1 METINRRE
9 FVKTTAGAAIAAP
22 FITALGRAHSPNDT
36 INLAVIGAR
45 SRGQAHYEGFGKIPG
60 VRIATLCDVDERLFP
75 EALANLGKVTQQ
87 KPATETDLRRVLD
100 DKNIDAVTIA
110 TPDHWH
116 ALAAVWA
123 CQAGKDVYVEKP
135 VSHDIWEG
143 RQIVNAARKY
153 NRLVEAGTQNRSNP
167 SVQAAMKFLHDGGI
181 GDVYMAKGLCFK
193 PRDTIGHKAD
203 STAPAGVH
211 YDLWLGPAPLRPF
224 NENRFHYNWHWFW
237 DYGCADLGNQGPH
250 QMDIARWGLNKSE
263 YPEKI
268 FCGGGKFAF
277 DDDQETPNTQDA
289 TLKYRDG
296 KIIQFEVRGLYTN
309 GEDGIKIGNLF
320 FGTKGWMH
328 LDGSDWKTYFG
339 RKNEP
344 GPSMNGKDA
353 ADPSNPTGTGDQN
366 HFENFIKVLRSRKQA
381 ELNADIEEGHLSTAL
396 CHLCNIAYR
405 EDRELQFDGHNEKF
419 VSDSK
424 ADQYLRR
431 NYRAPFEVPGLG

>member
-1 METINRRE
+1 
-9 FVKTTAGAAIAAP
+9 
-22 FITALGRAHSPNDT
+22 
-36 INLAVIGAR
+36 VIGLR
-45 SRGQAHYEGFGKIPG
+45 SRGQAHYDGFGKIPG
-60 VRIATLCDVDERLFP
+60 VRIATFCDVDERLFP
-75 EALANLGKVTQQ
+75 EALARLGKVTQQ
-87 KPATETDLRRVLD
+87 KPPGTETDLRRVLD

-135 VSHDIWEG
+135 VSHNIWEG

-167 SVQAAMKFLHDGGI
+167 SVQAAMKFLHEGGI
-181 GDVYMAKGLCFK
+181 GDVYLAKGLCFK
-193 PRDTIGHKAD
+193 PRDTIGHKPD

-250 QMDIARWGLNKSE
+250 QMDIARWGMNKAE

-277 DDDQETPNTQDA
+277 DDDQETPNTQNA

-309 GEDGIKIGNLF
+309 AE
-320 FGTKGWMH
+320 
-328 LDGSDWKTYFG
+328 
-339 RKNEP
+339 
-344 GPSMNGKDA
+344 
-353 ADPSNPTGTGDQN
+353 TGL
-366 HFENFIKVLRSRKQA
+366 E
-381 ELNADIEEGHLSTAL
+381 
-396 CHLCNIAYR
+396 
-405 EDRELQFDGHNEKF
+405 
-419 VSDSK
+419 
-424 ADQYLRR
+424 
-431 NYRAPFEVPGLG
+431 